1 MSNADD
7 RFAPPERLVR
17 TLGSGPADGAGRQWL
32 ASLPEQVHEFAE
44 RWELTPERVHRPGGR
59 GSIVILARRAD
70 GTGAVLKLE
79 APDEATALEHAALTH
94 WNGLGAVRVLQ
105 AEPGAG
111 ALLLERL
118 RADVTLR
125 SLAEAKAVLEA
136 TATLQ
141 RLWVRPADDHPFTS
155 VADHTLLLA
164 GTMREQREEPWAA
177 DARAVVDEA
186 LELRDALTADA
197 GAGNGTEEP
206 ASLLH
211 GRYQQGKVL
220 AGERAPWLA
229 VGPRPLV
236 GERAYDLA
244 WLARD
249 RVDTLMASP
258 GAAAIARRRV
268 AKLADA
274 LDVDRDRL
282 RGWTLFRTA
291 EAGMRELA
299 SGARARGELLL
310 EFAGML

>member
-17 TLGSGPADGAGRQWL
+17 ALGSEPADEAAREWL
-32 ASLPEQVHEFAE
+32 ASLPERVRDFAE
-44 RWELTPERVHRPGGR
+44 RWELTLERVHQPGGR
-59 GSIVILARRAD
+59 SSVVVLAHGAD
-70 GTGAVLKLE
+70 GTEAVLKLE
-79 APDEATALEHAALTH
+79 KPGGAAALEHAALAH
-94 WNGLGAVRVLQ
+94 WNGLGAVRVLR
-105 AEPGAG
+105 AEPEAG

-118 RADVTLR
+118 RPGVSLR

-141 RLWVRPADDHPFTS
+141 RLWVRPAEDHLFTT
-155 VADHTLLLA
+155 VADHTARLA
-164 GTMREQREEPWAA
+164 GALREQSEEPWAA
-177 DARAVVDEA
+177 DARSVVDDA
-186 LELRDALTADA
+186 LELRDALTADSDEA
-197 GAGNGTEEP
+197 P
-206 ASLLH
+206 SLLH
-211 GRYQQGKVL
+211 GDYEQGKVL
-220 AGERAPWLA
+220 AGDRAPWLA

-244 WLARD
+244 WLALD

-274 LDVDRDRL
+274 LDVDSNRL
-282 RGWTLFRTA
+282 RGWALFRAA
-291 EAGMRELA
+291 EAGVREL
-299 SGARARGELLL
+299 SRGARARGELLL

>member
-17 TLGSGPADGAGRQWL
+17 TLGSEPADGAGRQWL
-32 ASLPEQVHEFAE
+32 ASLPERVREFAE
-44 RWELTPERVHRPGGR
+44 RWELTPERVHEPGGR
-59 GSIVILARRAD
+59 SSVVVLARRAD

-79 APDEATALEHAALTH
+79 VPGEAAALEHAALAY

-105 AEPGAG
+105 AEPEAG

-118 RADVTLR
+118 RAGVSLR

-141 RLWVRPADDHPFTS
+141 RLWVRPADDHPFLS
-155 VADHTLLLA
+155 VADHTTRLA
-164 GTMREQREEPWAA
+164 GDLRKQREQPWAA

-197 GAGNGTEEP
+197 DAAEP

-211 GRYQQGKVL
+211 GDYEQGKVL

>member
-17 TLGSGPADGAGRQWL
+17 TLGSGPAEGAEHQWL
-32 ASLPEQVHEFAE
+32 ASLPERVHRFAE
-44 RWELTPERVHRPGGR
+44 RWELAPERVHVPGGR
-59 GSIVILARRAD
+59 SSVVVLAHRAD

-79 APDEATALEHAALTH
+79 VPGEAAALEGAALAQ
-94 WNGLGAVRVLQ
+94 WNGLGAARVLE
-105 AEPGAG
+105 AEPAEG

-118 RADVTLR
+118 RAGVSLR
-125 SLAEAKAVLEA
+125 SLAEQKAVLEA

-155 VADHTLLLA
+155 VADHTLELA
-164 GTMREQREEPWAA
+164 RAMRERRDEPWAT

-186 LELRDALTADA
+186 LELRDALAADA
-197 GAGNGTEEP
+197 GAGTEEP
-206 ASLLH
+206 VSLLH
-211 GRYQQGKVL
+211 GRYEQGKVL

-291 EAGMRELA
+291 EAGIRELA
-299 SGARARGELLL
+299 HGARARGELLL

>member
-44 RWELTPERVHRPGGR
+44 RWELTPERVHEPGGQ
-59 GSIVILARRAD
+59 GSVVILARRAD

-79 APDEATALEHAALTH
+79 VPGEAAALEHAALAH

-105 AEPGAG
+105 AEPEAG

-118 RADVTLR
+118 RADVSLR
-125 SLAEAKAVLEA
+125 SLAEPKAVLEA

-155 VADHTLLLA
+155 VADHTLRLA
-164 GTMREQREEPWAA
+164 GAMREQRGEPWAA

-186 LELRDALTADA
+186 LELREALTAGA
-197 GAGNGTEEP
+197 GAEEP

-211 GRYQQGKVL
+211 GSYQQGKVL

-229 VGPRPLV
+229 VGPRPVV

-282 RGWTLFRTA
+282 RGWALFRTA

>member
-44 RWELTPERVHRPGGR
+44 RWELTPERVHEPGGR
-59 GSIVILARRAD
+59 SSVVVLAHRAD

-79 APDEATALEHAALTH
+79 VPGEAAALERAALAH

-105 AEPGAG
+105 AEPEEG

-118 RADVTLR
+118 RADVSLR

-155 VADHTLLLA
+155 VADHTFRLA
-164 GTMREQREEPWAA
+164 GVMREQRGEPWAA

-197 GAGNGTEEP
+197 GTEEP

>member
-44 RWELTPERVHRPGGR
+44 RWELTPERVHEPGGR
-59 GSIVILARRAD
+59 GSIVVLARRTD

-79 APDEATALEHAALTH
+79 APGEDTALEHAALAH

-118 RADVTLR
+118 RADVSLR

-141 RLWVRPADDHPFTS
+141 RLWVRPADGHPFAS

-164 GTMREQREEPWAA
+164 GAMREQREEPWAA

-197 GAGNGTEEP
+197 AEEP